1 MNRKPRKPHPIRAR
15 RQALGL
21 SGVALARRAGI
32 SVSHL
37 HEIETGVT
45 RLPRVDFA
53 LALAEE
59 LAVDV
64 RELFPRSRAA

>member
-1 MNRKPRKPHPIRAR
+1 MTRKRKPHPVRAR

-21 SGVALARRAGI
+21 TGVALARRTGI

-37 HEIETGVT
+37 HDIEVGHTP
-45 RLPRVDFA
+45 LPRVDFA

-59 LAVDV
+59 LGCDARD
-64 RELFPRSRAA
+64 LFPRSRAA